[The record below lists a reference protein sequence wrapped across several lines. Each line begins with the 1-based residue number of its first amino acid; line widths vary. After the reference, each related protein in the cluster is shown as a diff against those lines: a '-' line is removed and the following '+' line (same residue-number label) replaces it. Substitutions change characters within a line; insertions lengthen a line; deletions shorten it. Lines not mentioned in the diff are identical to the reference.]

1 MDLEDSGVE
10 PTYCEY
16 VIRIRIAGKPKKEMA
31 QQHPAF
37 AQQPAGYPPA
47 QQQQQMP
54 MPAQQ
59 VPYQQAQQQAAPAFA
74 QPQQQQQQQQQQQV
88 ARPPVAAT
96 ATQNGAAAAP
106 AQAAPAGGAQ
116 AQGPRRTLPAFDL
129 YLDLP
134 HPAASSPSGSSP
146 NVNPPRVVVVPPAGD
161 GASVS
166 AEDDAANQKVA
177 AELSGDEKTL
187 ARIARFAFPEF
198 DDQAH
203 GACCVGFA
211 A

>member
-1 MDLEDSGVE
+1 
-10 PTYCEY
+10 
-16 VIRIRIAGKPKKEMA
+16 MA

-47 QQQQQMP
+47 QQQQQQMP

-74 QPQQQQQQQQQQQV
+74 QPQQQQPQQHQQV

-96 ATQNGAAAAP
+96 ATQNGAPAAP
-106 AQAAPAGGAQ
+106 AQAAPVQ

-134 HPAASSPSGSSP
+134 HPAASSGQP
-146 NVNPPRVVVVPPAGD
+146 NVNPPRVVVVPPVGD

-177 AELSGDEKTL
+177 QELSGDEQTL

-203 GACCVGFA
+203 GASTLRRRLWLA
-211 A
+211 QLI

>member
-1 MDLEDSGVE
+1 
-10 PTYCEY
+10 
-16 VIRIRIAGKPKKEMA
+16 MA